1 MMLAWV
7 IYSLTLRE
15 LTTPVLHIC
24 LIRNLVKASSELAY
38 YFSDT
43 KMTRTLLLTKK
54 RKNFIPQTS

>member
-7 IYSLTLRE
+7 IYSLTLRG
-15 LTTPVLHIC
+15 LTTPVLNIC

-43 KMTRTLLLTKK
+43 KMIRTLLLMKK